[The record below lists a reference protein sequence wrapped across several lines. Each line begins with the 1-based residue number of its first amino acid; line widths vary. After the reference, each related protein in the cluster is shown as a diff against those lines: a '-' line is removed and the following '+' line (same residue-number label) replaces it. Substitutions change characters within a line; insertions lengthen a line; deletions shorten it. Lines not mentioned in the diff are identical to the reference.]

1 MTSKKKSKKSVIV
14 IPILIIL
21 IAAALTILAINLY
34 LPYTYPLK
42 YSEIIEES
50 ANEHG
55 LDKFLIYAVI
65 KTESGFN
72 PDAVSSAGARGLMQ
86 IMPDTF
92 EWIRDY
98 RLRENSED
106 LNFDDMFTPENNIRY
121 GAYLIAYHM
130 KDYNNTDCSLAA
142 YHAGNGEVNKWLADS
157 KYSSDGKTLHTIP
170 IPETSHYV
178 NKVNKAY
185 QIYQKLYS

>member
-1 MTSKKKSKKSVIV
+1 
-14 IPILIIL
+14 
-21 IAAALTILAINLY
+21 LTKLGLELY
-34 LPYTYPLK
+34 LPFAYPMK
-42 YSEIIEES
+42 FSEIVEAS
-50 ANEHG
+50 AAEHG
-55 LDKFLIYAVI
+55 LDKYLIYAVI

-72 PDAVSSAGARGLMQ
+72 PEAVSTAGARGLMQ

-98 RLRENSED
+98 RLREVSED
-106 LNFDDMFTPENNIRY
+106 LSFDDMFVAENNVLY

-130 KDYNNTDCSLAA
+130 KSYNDIDCSLAA
-142 YHAGNGEVNKWLADS
+142 YHAGNGEVNKWLQDS
-157 KYSSDGKTLHTIP
+157 KYSSDGRTLHTIP

-185 QIYQKLYS
+185 QTYIKLYGGNE